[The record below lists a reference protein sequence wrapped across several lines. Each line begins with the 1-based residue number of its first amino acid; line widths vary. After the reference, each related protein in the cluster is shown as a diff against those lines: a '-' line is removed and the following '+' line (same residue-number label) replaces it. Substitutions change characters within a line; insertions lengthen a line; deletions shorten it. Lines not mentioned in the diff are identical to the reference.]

1 MISSSNYICS
11 VNFFPETTVLR
22 SRKRIKRKICI
33 LTKIFPRK
41 QKVIF
46 LYNFQTFFF
55 FIKYTTSVDI
65 RHGEITGRK
74 IGDTGDIL
82 GLQVLRGANNNF
94 EKNQYQN
101 VSFTKDGRIIRA
113 SSVFF
118 KDLNGK
124 HTMCI
129 GINEDITNYT
139 HFAQFLQDKIQLSL
153 DADTNGSYGRG
164 NVNEMLNYLM
174 DEAQLAIGKN
184 TALISK
190 DEKIKYIHF
199 LDDHG
204 AFLITKAGQKI
215 CKELDISKYTLYHYL
230 DIARSIKEV

>member
-1 MISSSNYICS
+1 MTYQENKDWLKQL
-11 VNFFPETTVLR
+11 FDVLEAHFGPNVEFVLHD
-22 SRKRIKRKICI
+22 
-33 LTKIFPRK
+33 LTLDYEHTI
-41 QKVIF
+41 
-46 LYNFQTFFF
+46 
-55 FIKYTTSVDI
+55 VDI

-101 VSFTKDGRIIRA
+101 VSFNKDGRIIRA

-118 KDLNGK
+118 KDSNGK

-184 TALISK
+184 TALMSK
-190 DEKIKYIHF
+190 DEKIKYIQF

>member
-1 MISSSNYICS
+1 
-11 VNFFPETTVLR
+11 
-22 SRKRIKRKICI
+22 
-33 LTKIFPRK
+33 
-41 QKVIF
+41 
-46 LYNFQTFFF
+46 
-55 FIKYTTSVDI
+55 
-65 RHGEITGRK
+65 
-74 IGDTGDIL
+74 
-82 GLQVLRGANNNF
+82 
-94 EKNQYQN
+94 
-101 VSFTKDGRIIRA
+101 
-113 SSVFF
+113 
-118 KDLNGK
+118 
-124 HTMCI
+124 MCI

-215 CKELDISKYTLYHYL
+215 CKELDISKYTLYHYM
-230 DIARSIKEV
+230 DIAC